1 MLFDHSNTKL
11 FLALVMFH
19 PQSSH
24 LKIAKKGGKKKDK
37 VHEEDS
43 DVEVFPRIE
52 IIYEDMKL
60 VTGVEPDFKWGQ
72 IYHKIKDQSILMR
85 T

>member
-1 MLFDHSNTKL
+1 MLFDHSNTEL

-24 LKIAKKGGKKKDK
+24 LNMPKKGGKKKAK

-43 DVEVFPRIE
+43 DMEILPKME
-52 IIYEDMKL
+52 IIYEDTKSVIEAEL
-60 VTGVEPDFKWGQ
+60 EFKWGQ
-72 IYHKIKDQSILMR
+72 IYPMIKY
-85 T
+85 